1 MNQLTEPVEN
11 DSPIDRPVV
20 VGVGAS
26 AGGLEAI
33 VQLLIQS
40 PVDVEI
46 SYVIIQHL
54 SPDHD
59 SALAEILGKRVKLPI
74 HQVTESTKV
83 LPNHVYVIPPG
94 KYLSIKDCELTLSEP
109 PDARN
114 ARMAVDYFF
123 RSLAEDAWEHGI
135 GVILSGTGSDGSA
148 GLKEIKDHGG
158 LTVVQDPD
166 EASHR
171 GMPQAAVKAGAVDL
185 ILPVS
190 EIAPRLVRYVHHARE
205 HGPLSAQ
212 AIASMEQADHT
223 AVMDVLRQVTK
234 HDFRNYRNATLAR
247 RISRRMGLAGLDQI
261 HDYVALLHDNRD
273 ELEQL
278 RNDLLIGVTR
288 FFRDARSWKMLQ
300 EKVIK
305 DLVMKAD
312 ERTPLRFW
320 SAGCASGEEPY
331 TLAMV
336 VLEQMKLS
344 DKHVPFQI
352 FASDVSAES
361 LDFAREGVYPDSI
374 AADVPVEQ
382 LREYFQ
388 KVDGGYRVSK
398 QLREH
403 VVFAEQNVLVQ
414 APFSKLDCIT
424 CRNLLIY
431 LKRQAQENIF
441 SVFQFALKT
450 GGHLFLGSSESVE
463 RSADLFDTINAKHRI
478 YRRTNAKVF
487 PPTRANEAES
497 PSIVKSDQPSSP
509 PPPTGR
515 LGHLAYRQLMQE
527 FEQGVAI
534 IDEQFRV
541 LYVEGRA
548 DLYLQLHTGEMSAEL
563 PDLFAI
569 ARDGVKSRLRT
580 MIRKTRQA
588 NDPVEET
595 CRVQRDGSVF
605 PCRIRMRKLSAVTGP
620 DRPILITFQPLSVE
634 TTPVPERLLSG
645 DEAPVDQEELRHEL
659 LTTREQLST
668 TIAQLETAN
677 EELKA
682 SNEEAMSMNEQLQSG
697 NEELETSKE
706 ELQSL
711 NEELTT
717 LNNQLELKLEEL
729 QHTTDDLNNLLTSAS
744 VPTIFLDTNL
754 RLRRFTP
761 SCDVLYNFIGTDVGR
776 PLSDIV
782 QKHDDDSLIDDA
794 KRVLQDLVPLDKELI
809 CSNGQCFIRRIL
821 PYRTEDDRIQGVVV
835 TFADVTE
842 LSGAKKELSQNLAVM
857 DNIYQSAPVGLGFLT
872 QDLKFVRINDELAE
886 IDGVSADDHIGRHL
900 RDILPPDLAGD
911 VVKLYQKIIDTGEP
925 LLNVE
930 IKGRTK
936 ASESERTWQASYM
949 PVKGDDGNVIGINVV
964 VQDVTDRQ
972 RNAKDLA
979 ESRDRLEI
987 ALTGGRMGTWH
998 YHIESGQVDWSSQM
1012 YDLFGVNREE
1022 FVPRR
1027 DSFLKRVHPDDRE
1040 YANEAIDG
1048 PLQNGGET
1056 HRLECRIVRDN
1067 DREVVWIE
1075 SRGLIRRDEDGKPIS
1090 MTGVTIDVTERH
1102 RHEERLQLAKDS
1114 AEAAN
1119 RSRGEFLANMSHEI
1133 RTPMTAIIGYADML
1147 SSHLRDPDNLQCVET
1162 IRRNG
1167 RFLLEIIDDIL
1178 DLSKID
1184 AGKFEVERER
1194 IAPERIIADIVSL
1207 MNVRAEEKKLKLEV
1221 EFESELPKLIETDG
1235 KRLRQILLNLV
1246 GNAIKF
1252 TEDGKVRLVARYDH
1266 DQNQLALSVE
1276 DTGIGIDSESL
1287 DNLFEPFTQAD
1298 GSITRTFG
1306 GTGLGLAISHR
1317 LAEVLGGK
1325 IEVESKPGQGSMF
1338 TLAID
1343 PGEIDGV
1350 EFAMPSTVQV
1360 VSNADEEDVQLDG
1373 YYLIVDDRRDI
1384 RYLAQHFIE
1393 SAGGTISTAG
1403 DGQAGVDAI
1412 QTAIDEGRP
1421 FTAVCMDMQMPILDG
1436 YGAVREI
1443 RRRGIDVPIIALTA
1457 NAMQGDQDDC
1467 MEAGCTAFISKPID
1481 KKALLS
1487 KLKEVSGKKH
1497 GEVG

>member
-1 MNQLTEPVEN
+1 MSQPNEPIEN
-11 DSPIDRPVV
+11 DFLVDRPVV

-33 VQLLIQS
+33 VQLLVQS
-40 PVDVEI
+40 PVDAEI

-54 SPDHD
+54 SPDHE
-59 SALAEILGKRVKLPI
+59 SALAEILGKRVRLPI
-74 HQVTESTKV
+74 HQVTESTRV
-83 LPNHVYVIPPG
+83 LPSHVYVIPPG

-123 RSLAEDAWEHGI
+123 RSLAEDACEHGI

-148 GLKEIKDHGG
+148 GMKEIKEHGG

-171 GMPQAAVKAGAVDL
+171 GMPQAAIRAGAVDMV
-185 ILPVS
+185 LPVG
-190 EIAPRLVRYVHHARE
+190 EIAQRLIRYVEHARQ

-223 AVMDVLRQVTK
+223 AVLDVLRNITK

-288 FFRDARSWKMLQ
+288 FFRDKSSWKMLR

-305 DLVMKAD
+305 PMIDSAD
-312 ERTPLRFW
+312 GQTPLRFW

-336 VLEQMKLS
+336 VMEQMKLT
-344 DKHVPFQI
+344 DKHMPFQI
-352 FASDVSAES
+352 FASDVSADS
-361 LDFAREGVYPDSI
+361 LEFAREGVYADAV
-374 AADVPVEQ
+374 AADIPVEL

-398 QLREH
+398 KVREH
-403 VVFAEQNVLVQ
+403 VVFAEQNVLAQ
-414 APFSKLDCIT
+414 APFSKIDLIT

-463 RSADLFDTINAKHRI
+463 RSPDLFDTINAKHRI
-478 YRRTNAKVF
+478 YRRTKAKMF
-487 PPTRANEAES
+487 PPTRADDIEQSAVLGNRPS
-497 PSIVKSDQPSSP
+497 PDPNQ
-509 PPPTGR
+509 PTGR

-527 FEQGVAI
+527 HEQGVVI
-534 IDEQFRV
+534 IDEKFKV

-563 PDLFAI
+563 PDLFSI
-569 ARDGVKSRLRT
+569 ARDGIKSRLRT

-588 NDPVEET
+588 ADSVEEA
-595 CRVQRDGSVF
+595 CRVNRDGAVY
-605 PCRIRMRKLSAVTGP
+605 PCRIKMRKLNAVTAP
-620 DRPILITFQPLSVE
+620 DRPILITFEPLGIE
-634 TTPVPERLLSG
+634 TSALPAKLFSS
-645 DEAPVDQEELRHEL
+645 DESPVDQEALHHEL
-659 LTTREQLST
+659 LTTREQLNT

-782 QKHDDDSLIDDA
+782 QKHDDDDLIADA
-794 KRVLQDLVPLDKELI
+794 KRVLQDLVPLDKELT
-809 CSNGQCFIRRIL
+809 CSNKQCFIRRIL

-842 LSGAKKELSQNLAVM
+842 LSKAKEELDHNLALLN
-857 DNIYQSAPVGLGFLT
+857 NIYRSAPVGLAFIT
-872 QDLKFVRINDELAE
+872 SDLRFARLNDELAE
-886 IDGVSADDHIGRHL
+886 IDGEVAEEQVGKHL
-900 RDILPPDLAGD
+900 RDVLPADIADEVIG
-911 VVKLYQKIIDTGEP
+911 LYQKIIDTGEP
-925 LLNVE
+925 MLNLE
-930 IKGRTK
+930 FKSTSDGGRL
-936 ASESERTWQASYM
+936 ERTLQASYM
-949 PVKGDDGNVIGINVV
+949 PVQDEKGEVIGVNAV
-964 VQDVTDRQ
+964 VQDVTDRI
-972 RNAKDLA
+972 RDARDLSQ
-979 ESRDRLEI
+979 SRQRLEI
-987 ALTGGRMGTWH
+987 ALSAGRMGTWH
-998 YHIESGQVDWSSQM
+998 YDIRSGKVEWSDQM
-1012 YDLFGVNREE
+1012 FELFGVNRDE
-1022 FVPRR
+1022 FIPRR
-1027 DSFLKRVHPDDRE
+1027 NSFIKRVHPDDR
-1040 YANEAIDG
+1040 AAAEASLEGPMNDG
-1048 PLQNGGET
+1048 GT
-1056 HRLECRIVRDN
+1056 VYRLECRIIRDDDREIVWIEGRGVIKRDN
-1067 DREVVWIE
+1067 D
-1075 SRGLIRRDEDGKPIS
+1075 GKAVS

-1102 RHEERLQLAKDS
+1102 RHEENLQQAKDF

-1133 RTPMTAIIGYADML
+1133 RTPMTAILGYADML
-1147 SSHLRDPDNLQCVET
+1147 SGHLRDPDNLQCVET

-1184 AGKFEVERER
+1184 AGKFEVDRER
-1194 IAPERIIADIVSL
+1194 IAPEHIIADIVSL
-1207 MNVRAEEKKLKLEV
+1207 MNVRAEEKKLELEIA
-1221 EFESELPKLIETDG
+1221 FESELPKLIETDG

-1252 TEDGKVRLVARYDH
+1252 TPDGKVRLIARYDH
-1266 DQNQLALSVE
+1266 DKNLLAMAVE
-1276 DTGIGIDSESL
+1276 DTGIGIDSAKL

-1306 GTGLGLAISHR
+1306 GTGLGLTISHR

-1325 IEVESKPGQGSMF
+1325 IEVESTPGQGSTF
-1338 TLAID
+1338 TLVID
-1343 PGEIDGV
+1343 PGQIDDV
-1350 EFAMPSTVQV
+1350 EFAIPSSVQKA
-1360 VSNADEEDVQLDG
+1360 SAGEEENIKLDG
-1373 YYLIVDDRRDI
+1373 SYLIVDDRRDI

-1393 SAGGTISTAG
+1393 SVGGKISTAG
-1403 DGQAGVDAI
+1403 DGQEGVDAI
-1412 QTAIDEGRP
+1412 QTAIDEGKP
-1421 FTAVCMDMQMPILDG
+1421 FVAVCMDMQMPVLDG
-1436 YGAVREI
+1436 YGAVREV

-1467 MEAGCTAFISKPID
+1467 MAAGCTAFISKPID
-1481 KKALLS
+1481 RGALLA
-1487 KLKEVSGKKH
+1487 KLKEVSGRKH
-1497 GEVG
+1497 GEL

>member
-1 MNQLTEPVEN
+1 MNKITEPIEN
-11 DSPIDRPVV
+11 EAPIDRPVV

-33 VQLLIQS
+33 VQLLVQS
-40 PVDVEI
+40 PVDADI

-59 SALAEILGKRVKLPI
+59 SALAEILGKRVKLSI
-74 HQVTESTKV
+74 HQVNEATRIV
-83 LPNHVYVIPPG
+83 PNHVYVIPPG
-94 KYLSIKDCELTLSEP
+94 KYLSIKDCVLHLSDP
-109 PDARN
+109 PESRN

-123 RSLAEDAWEHGI
+123 RSLAEDACEHAI

-148 GLKEIKDHGG
+148 GLKEIKSHGG

-166 EASHR
+166 DASHR
-171 GMPQAAVKAGAVDL
+171 GMPQAAIKAGAVDMVF
-185 ILPVS
+185 PVN
-190 EIAPRLVRYVHHARE
+190 EIGNHLVRYVRHARQ

-223 AVMDVLRQVTK
+223 AVLDVLRSVTK

-247 RISRRMGLAGLDQI
+247 RISRRMGLQGLDQI
-261 HDYVALLHDNRD
+261 HDYVALLQDNRN

-305 DLVMKAD
+305 GLVMKAD
-312 ERTPLRFW
+312 GETPLRFW

-331 TLAMV
+331 TLAMI

-344 DKHVPFQI
+344 DRHLPFQI
-352 FASDVSAES
+352 FASDVSADS
-361 LDFAREGVYPDSI
+361 LDFAREGVYSDAI
-374 AADVPVEQ
+374 AADVPVEL

-398 QLREH
+398 KLREQ
-403 VVFAEQNVLVQ
+403 VVFAEQNVLAQ
-414 APFSKLDCIT
+414 APFSKIDLIT

-450 GGHLFLGSSESVE
+450 GGFMFLGSSESVE
-463 RSADLFDTINAKHRI
+463 RSAELFNTINAKHRI
-478 YRRTNAKVF
+478 YQRTDIKAF
-487 PPTRANEAES
+487 PPQRADET
-497 PSIVKSDQPSSP
+497 SDASAADGERARASGLPI
-509 PPPTGR
+509 GR

-527 FEQGVAI
+527 HENGIVI
-534 IDEQFRV
+534 INDELKI

-548 DLYLQLHTGEMSAEL
+548 DLYLRLHTGEMSAEL
-563 PDLFAI
+563 PDLFAT
-569 ARDGVKSRLRT
+569 ARDDVKSRLRT
-580 MIRKTRQA
+580 MVRKTRQA
-588 NDPVEET
+588 TDTITDT
-595 CRVQRDGSVF
+595 CRVHRDGSVF
-605 PCRIRMRKLSAVTGP
+605 PCRIKMRKLSAVAGP
-620 DRPILITFQPLSVE
+620 DRPILITFEPINVDA
-634 TTPVPERLLSG
+634 VAIPERLLSN
-645 DEAPVDQEELRHEL
+645 DDAPVDQEELRHEL

-717 LNNQLELKLEEL
+717 LNNQLELKFDEL

-761 SCDVLYNFIGTDVGR
+761 SCDVLYNFINTDVGR

-782 QKHDDDSLIDDA
+782 QKHDDDDLIADA
-794 KRVLQDLVPLDKELI
+794 RRVLQDLVPLDKELA
-809 CSNGQCFIRRIL
+809 CTNQQRFIRRIL

-842 LSGAKKELSQNLAVM
+842 LSRAKQELDRNLAVLN
-857 DNIYQSAPVGLGFLT
+857 NIYKSAPVGLAFLT
-872 QDLKFVRINDELAE
+872 RELEYARINDQLAE
-886 IDGVSADDHIGRHL
+886 IDGVPAEDHIGRHL
-900 RDILPPDLAGD
+900 RDILPADLAEE
-911 VVKLYQKIIDTGEP
+911 VISLYQQIIDTGEP
-925 LLNVE
+925 LLNLE
-930 IKGRTK
+930 IKGMTK
-936 ASESERTWQASYM
+936 GSQSERTWQASYM
-949 PVKGDDGNVIGINVV
+949 PVKDDEHQVIGINAV

-972 RNAKDLA
+972 RTAKDLSQ
-979 ESRDRLEI
+979 SRQRLEI
-987 ALTGGRMGTWH
+987 ALSAGRMGTWH
-998 YHIESGQVDWSSQM
+998 YDIVSGKVDWSDQM
-1012 YDLFGVNREE
+1012 FELFGVNRDE
-1022 FVPRR
+1022 FIPRR
-1027 DSFLKRVHPDDRE
+1027 NSFIKRVHPDDRE
-1040 YANEAIDG
+1040 AAEASLEGPMNDG
-1048 PLQNGGET
+1048 GMVY
-1056 HRLECRIVRDN
+1056 RLECRIIRDV

-1075 SRGLIRRDEDGKPIS
+1075 GRGVIARDEDGNPIS

-1102 RHEERLQLAKDS
+1102 RHEENLQEAKDT

-1133 RTPMTAIIGYADML
+1133 RTPMTAILGYADML
-1147 SSHLRDPDNLQCVET
+1147 AKHLSDPDNLQCVET

-1167 RFLLEIIDDIL
+1167 RFLIEIIDDIL

-1184 AGKFEVERER
+1184 SGKFEVDRER
-1194 IAPERIIADIVSL
+1194 IAPERILADIISL
-1207 MNVRAEEKKLKLEV
+1207 MNVRAEEKKIQLEV
-1221 EFESELPKLIETDG
+1221 DFETELPKLIETDG

-1252 TEDGKVRLVARYDH
+1252 TDDGKVRLAARFDH
-1266 DQNQLALSVE
+1266 EHGMLELIVE
-1276 DTGIGIDSESL
+1276 DTGIGIDSTKRKF
-1287 DNLFEPFTQAD
+1287 LFEPFTQAD
-1298 GSITRTFG
+1298 GSITRNFG
-1306 GTGLGLAISHR
+1306 GTGLGLAISSR
-1317 LAEVLGGK
+1317 LAEILGGE
-1325 IEVESKPGQGSMF
+1325 IRVDSELGEGSTF
-1338 TLAID
+1338 TVTID
-1343 PGEIDGV
+1343 PGKVDHV
-1350 EFAMPSTVQV
+1350 EFAMPSSLEVAPTAMEQDITL
-1360 VSNADEEDVQLDG
+1360 SG
-1373 YYLIVDDRRDI
+1373 RYLIVDDRRDI

-1393 SAGGTISTAG
+1393 SVGGIISTAG
-1403 DGQAGVDAI
+1403 DGQQGVDAI
-1412 QTAIDEGRP
+1412 QAAVDAGEP
-1421 FTAVCMDMQMPILDG
+1421 FTAVCMDMQMPVLDG
-1436 YGAVREI
+1436 YGAVREV

-1457 NAMQGDQDDC
+1457 NAMRGDQDEC
-1467 MEAGCTAFISKPID
+1467 MAAGCTAFISKPINRQ
-1481 KKALLS
+1481 ALLA

-1497 GEVG
+1497 GQE